1 MMLIQT
7 EQRLMP
13 GSRGFVYPSAPDFG
27 VGFLCAVQWYRK
39 SGLGVILCRVKLIL
53 EVEPTQGTGTALWFF
68 NSSTFYLILLVNVKG
83 KAGTG
88 CSKRGITKKSGLRNS
103 LG

>member
-1 MMLIQT
+1 MCVVMMLIQT

-13 GSRGFVYPSAPDFG
+13 SSRGFVYPSVPDFG
-27 VGFLCAVQWYRK
+27 VGFLRAVQWWKK

-68 NSSTFYLILLVNVKG
+68 NSSTFYLILLVNVEKKG
-83 KAGTG
+83 NGKGRDWVLQVG
-88 CSKRGITKKSGLRNS
+88 NY
-103 LG
+103 